1 MCIIFELNYKRMF
14 DCFSSLLCCS
24 TCGELLFICWIV
36 CYQGKLEKL
45 EAQFEHIERER
56 LQNPKAGMVCIA
68 LVNTDMEDGTSE
80 DVFLRARVQE
90 VNGDKVSATCLPLAI
105 KHYSSTAAV
114 VSTIAELWLWLSV
127 VIDVLNYYVTDTV
140 NKVVSCLP
148 YAR

>member
-1 MCIIFELNYKRMF
+1 M
-14 DCFSSLLCCS
+14 
-24 TCGELLFICWIV
+24 

-114 VSTIAELWLWLSV
+114 VSTIAEL
-127 VIDVLNYYVTDTV
+127 
-140 NKVVSCLP
+140 
-148 YAR
+148 